1 MPPRTIRC
9 PDCDNRFILDSHDA
23 AEGRVVCRQCGAT
36 IPIRDVVRPRDG
48 SRSKSGGKSSIA
60 VWLVA
65 GIVLFVLFVVLCCGG
80 LIYVVYTA
88 MQPHEFPEQLKDY
101 AEARKTFKTKLV
113 QSGPSPQAQGPVL
126 IPQGATAIA
135 YDSGSLKLKAWIN
148 KPAAGD
154 KPKPAVLY
162 LHGGFAFGEDDWDQ
176 CQPFRDAGF
185 VTMTPILRGEN
196 GQPGNFSLFYDEVD
210 DAIAAAELLAK
221 TPGVDPNR
229 LFVAGHSAGGTLAL
243 LTAMTSKRFKG
254 CASFSGS
261 PDQVTFLRDE
271 PDLVKFDQT
280 DPNEYAMRSPLAFP
294 KSFKCPVRLY
304 WGDDEPPQ
312 LFLFSSQKLAEKAT
326 ANGQDVQAISVPGDH
341 DTAVAP
347 AMKLAIAFF
356 QQK

>member
-1 MPPRTIRC
+1 
-9 PDCDNRFILDSHDA
+9 
-23 AEGRVVCRQCGAT
+23 
-36 IPIRDVVRPRDG
+36 
-48 SRSKSGGKSSIA
+48 
-60 VWLVA
+60 
-65 GIVLFVLFVVLCCGG
+65 
-80 LIYVVYTA
+80 
-88 MQPHEFPEQLKDY
+88 MQPHDFPEQSKDY

-148 KPAAGD
+148 KPVAGD

-162 LHGGFAFGEDDWDQ
+162 LHSGFAIGEDDWDQ

-312 LFLFSSQKLAEKAT
+312 LFRFSSQKLAEKAT